1 MSNKK
6 PHFIGGVLIFFH
18 FFFLSLKSFTI
29 PIIPKEHKD
38 PITNDDNT
46 ITIHYK
52 LNNISINSCCGNM
65 SDLSFLVLV
74 CVHIPLTLP

>member
-6 PHFIGGVLIFFH
+6 PHFNGGALVFFY
-18 FFFLSLKSFTI
+18 FLFLSIKSFTI
-29 PIIPKEHKD
+29 PKIPKEQIA
-38 PITNDDNT
+38 PITNAA
-46 ITIHYK
+46 IIVIIYHK